1 MNCFF
6 ETSLADKYKSL
17 SQKIRVMTESWVS
30 SNIFC
35 PVCGNDSLQ
44 KQPNNSPVSDFRC
57 PFCHNEYELKSSKTI
72 GKRIADGSYETFI
85 QRITS
90 NTNPDFLFLQYDP
103 SEMKVGNL
111 WFVPK
116 FFFTPSIIEKRPPL
130 KSTSKRAGWVGC
142 NIMLGEI
149 PNQGRISIV
158 QDSSPVN
165 KTAVLNQVLKAKSL
179 FNKDIDSRTWM
190 FDVLKCIN
198 NIGKIEFSLSN
209 VYEYENLLKEKYPEN
224 HNIRAK
230 IRQQL
235 QKLRDRNV
243 IAFLGNGHYRL
254 V

>member
-1 MNCFF
+1 
-6 ETSLADKYKSL
+6 
-17 SQKIRVMTESWVS
+17 
-30 SNIFC
+30 
-35 PVCGNDSLQ
+35 
-44 KQPNNSPVSDFRC
+44 
-57 PFCHNEYELKSSKTI
+57 
-72 GKRIADGSYETFI
+72 
-85 QRITS
+85 
-90 NTNPDFLFLQYDP
+90 
-103 SEMKVGNL
+103 
-111 WFVPK
+111 
-116 FFFTPSIIEKRPPL
+116 
-130 KSTSKRAGWVGC
+130 
-142 NIMLGEI
+142 MLGEI

-198 NIGKIEFSLSN
+198 NIGKIEFGLSN